1 MTIGILLALLAAV
14 GYGTSD
20 FIGGFGAGRVSPW
33 AVAFTGQLAGA
44 AAIVGVGLA
53 MPGTPSPRD
62 FGWAALAGIGGAIG
76 SAFLYRGLASG
87 SMGTAAPVS
96 AVGAAI
102 LPVLVGSALGE
113 RPTSLVWLGVLV
125 ALPGIWLVARESGGD
140 PVAGRRPA
148 MIDGGIAGLGF
159 GCLFVATAQIPSSA
173 GVLPLAAS
181 QLIGAVVIAV
191 IATVLRRPWRSGVRH
206 LHWGVVAG
214 ALGAVGTCL
223 YLAATQ
229 AADLGVTAV
238 LTSLF
243 PAITVLLAVVFLKE
257 RIRPTQRLGLATC
270 GAAVVLVA
278 IG

>member
-20 FIGGFGAGRVSPW
+20 FIGGFGSGRVSAW
-33 AVAFTGQLAGA
+33 AVAFTGQLSGAG
-44 AAIVGVGLA
+44 AIVGVSLV
-53 MPGTPSPRD
+53 MPGTPSLRD
-62 FGWAALAGIGGAIG
+62 FGWAALAGLGGAIG
-76 SAFLYRGLASG
+76 SAFLYRGLSSG
-87 SMGTAAPVS
+87 RMGIAAPVS

-125 ALPGIWLVARESGGD
+125 ALPAIWLVARESGGD
-140 PVAGRRPA
+140 PAGRRPA
-148 MIDGGIAGLGF
+148 MTDGGLAGLGF

-191 IATVLRRPWRSGVRH
+191 IATALGKPWRSRVGH
-206 LHWGVVAG
+206 QHWGIAAG

-238 LTSLF
+238 LTSLY
-243 PAITVLLAVVFLKE
+243 PAITVMLAVAVLKE
-257 RIRPTQRLGLATC
+257 RIRPTQRVGLAAC

>member
-20 FIGGFGAGRVSPW
+20 FIGGFGSGRVSAW

-44 AAIVGVGLA
+44 GAIVGVSLV
-53 MPGTPSPRD
+53 MPGTPSLRD
-62 FGWAALAGIGGAIG
+62 FGWAALAGLGGAIG

-87 SMGTAAPVS
+87 RMGIAAPVS

-102 LPVLVGSALGE
+102 LPVLVGTALGE

-125 ALPGIWLVARESGGD
+125 ALPAIWLVARESGGD
-140 PVAGRRPA
+140 PAGRRPA

-191 IATVLRRPWRSGVRH
+191 IATALRKPWRSSVRH
-206 LHWGVVAG
+206 HHWGIAAG

-238 LTSLF
+238 LTSLY
-243 PAITVLLAVVFLKE
+243 PAITVVLAVAVLKE
-257 RIRPTQRLGLATC
+257 RIRPTQRVGLAAC